1 MNVIIGNN
9 EITEINQ
16 QNVITYTKSVK
27 NEYSVMLSNI
37 KNFKINKKRVNIL
50 LIVSTIKN
58 IQ

>member
-16 QNVITYTKSVK
+16 QNVITYTISVK

-37 KNFKINKKRVNIL
+37 KIFKINKKRVNIL